1 MRYKAALI
9 FIMIL
14 GSIFVVPVR
23 ASQVNMTV
31 RNGTIGSEMM
41 LSFHQNMTQL
51 PNQMTTLNGATDS
64 ALMQSFTNA
73 LRSADPTATVSQVNV
88 TISSSAYWMNVTASL
103 DVSGVTVQNGDI
115 MNTTTTWKSY
125 YINTDLRAGN
135 SSFNTVGSRYLRP
148 VYDYYVNATRYVGK
162 PNSTIYGVTFFS
174 NNQTSISGDQ
184 AANQAGNLTLFDFRP
199 LNVSLNQWNYT
210 YNLQNDT
217 TTWRYAPAPI
227 ISSSIK
233 VTKGLNNTSIIFAD
247 YGYSAEVVTA
257 GLARSQGD
265 RVLVDVGSGTREL
278 IMAGIVIVAIVV
290 AVWIQ
295 LLYRARRKRAILGR
309 R

>member
-9 FIMIL
+9 FIIIL
-14 GSIFVVPVR
+14 GSILILPVR
-23 ASQVNMTV
+23 ASQVTMTIH
-31 RNGTIGSEMM
+31 NGTIGTKMT

-51 PNQMTTLNGATDS
+51 PNQMTTVDGATDS
-64 ALMQSFTNA
+64 MLKQSFTNA
-73 LRSADPTATVSQVNV
+73 LSAIDPAATASQV
-88 TISSSAYWMNVTASL
+88 TLAISSSAYWMNVTGSV
-103 DVSGVTVQNGDI
+103 DISGVTVQNGDL

-135 SSFNTVGSRYLRP
+135 LSFNRVGSRYLRP
-148 VYDYYVNATRYVGK
+148 IYDYYFNATRYIGK
-162 PNSTIYGVTFFS
+162 PNATINGVTFFS
-174 NNQTSISGDQ
+174 NNDTSISGDQ
-184 AANQAGNLTLFDFRP
+184 AANVAGNLTLFDFRP

-217 TTWRYAPAPI
+217 TVWRYSPAPLL
-227 ISSSIK
+227 SSSIK
-233 VTKGLNNTSIIFAD
+233 VTKGLNNTSTIFAD

-265 RVLVDVGSGTREL
+265 RILVDIGSGTREL
-278 IMAGIVIVAIVV
+278 IMAGVVVVAIVV
-290 AVWIQ
+290 AIWIQ
-295 LLYRARRKRAILGR
+295 LLYRVRRKRAILGR